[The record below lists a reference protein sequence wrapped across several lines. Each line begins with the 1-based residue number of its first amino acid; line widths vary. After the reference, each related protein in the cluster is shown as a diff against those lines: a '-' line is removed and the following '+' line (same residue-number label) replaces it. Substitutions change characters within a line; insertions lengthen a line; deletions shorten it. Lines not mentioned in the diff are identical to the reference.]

1 MCIRNF
7 PKGIIYMRSHI
18 IKRTNGGG
26 LKWIIKNSKKQIFP
40 IIIVTIFYC
49 ILAFIGV
56 YNALISKSVVDS
68 AVNGNMNGV
77 VFYGITFAVIIF
89 IQLLMRIITRSWYFK
104 IGSRLTIH
112 FRQIVF
118 NTLLKKDYYS
128 LSSYHSVEL
137 INRITND
144 IGIVADMVTSLLPS
158 LSFMITKLVGALAV
172 LFSIDWRFTIVF
184 VAGALL
190 LFVIT
195 RVFRGKMKSLHKK
208 AQEADG
214 KVMSFMQEALS
225 GLLVVKVF
233 GAEDKTSQKCRDLQ
247 QNSYKIKL
255 RRNFISVIA
264 NTGFSFI
271 FSLGYLYGMLWGSV
285 NIVNHVITFGTLTA
299 ILSLISQIQSPV
311 SELSGLLP
319 KYYGAVASAERL
331 MELENLDND
340 VKINDVSIDR
350 EEVYKNLKSIQFN
363 NISFSYDRDVVLNNT
378 SFSLKKGDF
387 LVIMG
392 ISGIGKSTLTKL
404 LMGVYPL
411 EKGEI
416 YLQLCNGEKIYVDK
430 CTRNMFAYVPQ
441 GNFLLSG
448 TIRENIA
455 FVCENA
461 TDEEIMEAAKIA
473 CADTFINELPMGLD
487 TVIGEKGQGLS
498 EGQVQ
503 RIAIARAILCASPV
517 LIFDE
522 ATSALDENTERQ
534 LLTNLKGLNNRT
546 CIIISHKKAALD
558 VCNRCVKII
567 DGKITEGIDATEKQI
582 EL

>member
-1 MCIRNF
+1 MYVKNF
-7 PKGIIYMRSHI
+7 PKGIICMKSRVSKI
-18 IKRTNGGG
+18 PNSGG
-26 LKWIIKNSKKQIFP
+26 LKWIIKNSKKQIP
-40 IIIVTIFYC
+40 AIIIVTFFYC

-68 AVNGNMNGV
+68 AINGNMNGV
-77 VFYGITFAVIIF
+77 ILYGITFAAIIF
-89 IQLLMRIITRSWYFK
+89 IQLLLRIVTRSWYFK

-112 FRQIVF
+112 YRQIMF

-128 LSSYHSVEL
+128 LSKYHSGEL

-144 IGIVADMVTSLLPS
+144 IAVVADMVTSLLPS
-158 LSFMITKLVGALAV
+158 LSFMLTKLIGALAV
-172 LFSIDWRFTIVF
+172 LFAIDWRFTIVF

-195 RVFRGKMKSLHKK
+195 RLFRGKMKSLHKK

-214 KVMSFMQEALS
+214 KVMSFMQEVLS
-225 GLLVVKVF
+225 SLLVVKVF
-233 GAEDKTSQKCRDLQ
+233 GAEGKTSKKCGDLQ

-255 RRNFISVIA
+255 KRNFISVVA

-271 FSLGYLYGMLWGSV
+271 FSLGYLYGLLWGSV
-285 NIVNHVITFGTLTA
+285 SIVNHVITFGTLTA
-299 ILSLISQIQSPV
+299 ILSLVSQIQGPV
-311 SELSGLLP
+311 SELSSLLP

-331 MELENLDND
+331 MELEALDND
-340 VKINDVSIDR
+340 VKINDTSVNR
-350 EEVYKNLKSIQFN
+350 EDVYKNLKSIEFDS
-363 NISFSYDRDVVLNNT
+363 ISFSYDRDIVLDNT
-378 SFSLKKGDF
+378 SFSLNKGDF

-416 YLQLCNGEKIYVDK
+416 YLQLNNNEKIYVDK
-430 CTRNMFAYVPQ
+430 STRHMFAYVPQ

-455 FVCENA
+455 FVYENA
-461 TDEEIMEAAKIA
+461 KDEEIMEAAKIA
-473 CADTFINELPMGLD
+473 CADTFIKELPLGLD

-522 ATSALDENTERQ
+522 ATSALDENTEKQ
-534 LLTNLKGLNNRT
+534 MLNNLKSLNNRT
-546 CIIISHKKAALD
+546 CIIISHKNAALD
-558 VCNRCVKII
+558 VCNRCVKIV
-567 DGKITEGIDATEKQI
+567 DGKIVEDGNVTE
-582 EL
+582 